1 MPARLIRSLLIAGL
15 ALPLLGPAP
24 GRATELP
31 PALAADSPKH
41 DPKKPEEKKDEAKPA
56 ASAEKKDGKPDEK
69 KPPEKKDELDDFEE
83 VTKEAEKIEGLFTL
97 YKKKDKLYLEVKPEQ
112 LDRDQIMTLTLES
125 GIGARGIL
133 NGMPIDDFLWRF
145 RRVNDQLHFVKR
157 NPWFR
162 ANPGQPVNRSL
173 ERAFTDSVIASLK
186 LESVHKEKK
195 SLLVDAGP
203 LFMADMPGLGNALR
217 GALGTGY
224 ALDPSKTYW
233 GMAKSFPQ
241 NTELETY
248 YSFGTAQPSFLDT
261 VPDARNVTLRVRY
274 SLSELPQDSFR
285 PRLADDRV
293 GYFLTAFQDLS
304 NDDSPTPFVRYV
316 NRWNLQKKD
325 PDAPLSEPKKPIVFW
340 LENTIPLEYRDAVR
354 EGVLRWNVAFEKA
367 GFKNAI
373 QVKQQPDDADWDPAD
388 IRYNTIRW
396 IHSMEASFGA
406 MGPSRVNPMTG
417 EILDADILVDASMLR
432 GVKHQYR
439 VIAAPIATG
448 HPYLPPSMKSAPVD
462 PEIATLLKVSNPTFL
477 TAEDVAKLDRK
488 RMDRLCMAGLHAA
501 HEAGFAA
508 TALALRDGIG
518 PGGEVPK
525 EFLDQFI
532 GDIMAHEV
540 GHTLGLRHNFHAS
553 TLLPLNQLN
562 NRALVAEKGLWSS
575 VMDYNTPNIALV
587 KSQQGHYFSPRVGPY
602 DEWAIEYGY
611 KPITASTPEGELS
624 ALRQIAERGTD
635 PALAYAT
642 DEDTYDFM
650 APTSVDPL
658 AMTGDLSDDPIG
670 YNKHR
675 MQLAKLLLQK
685 LEARGPGHGNSYDE
699 FRRDFGWIMG
709 AYSGAGSRL
718 SKWVGGQYFSRNH
731 AGDRGGKLP
740 LTPVPAAKQ
749 REALAAI
756 REYILAENAFQFSPD
771 TLNKLA
777 PSRWAHWGADP
788 FQSGSFDYPMLQL
801 VEALQWNTI
810 ARFYHPALLR
820 RLQNTEMK
828 VKSPGD
834 ALTLPELFTG
844 LTNSL
849 WSEVLTGPSRN
860 IAAPRRT
867 IQRDQLDVLVMM
879 VVQPIMSTP
888 DDARSLARTEIR
900 RLQAAIRKAL
910 APPAANAKAKPLDAY
925 TRAHLEDA
933 DARITKALAA
943 PLISS

>member
-1 MPARLIRSLLIAGL
+1 MPTLLIRSLLIAGL
-15 ALPLLGPAP
+15 ALPLLSAASSPA
-24 GRATELP
+24 AAVP
-31 PALAADSPKH
+31 PALAADSPKP

-56 ASAEKKDGKPDEK
+56 ADAEKKDGKPDEK
-69 KPPEKKDELDDFEE
+69 KPPAKKDELDDFEE

-133 NGMPIDDFLWRF
+133 NGVPLDDFLWRF

-162 ANPGQPVNRSL
+162 AKPGQPANRSL
-173 ERAFTDSVIASLK
+173 ERAFTDSVLASLK
-186 LESVHKEKK
+186 LESVHKETK

-203 LFMADMPGLGNALR
+203 LFMVDMPGLGSALR
-217 GALGTGY
+217 GALGAGY
-224 ALDPSKTYW
+224 ALDTSKTYW
-233 GMAKSFPQ
+233 GMAKSFPL

-248 YSFGTAQPSFLDT
+248 FSFSTAQPTSLAT
-261 VPDARNVTLRVRY
+261 VPDARNLTLRVRY

-285 PRLADDRV
+285 PRLADNRV
-293 GYFLTAFQDLS
+293 GYFLTAFQDFT
-304 NDDSPTPFVRYV
+304 DDENPTPFVRYI

-340 LENTIPLEYRDAVR
+340 LENTIPIEYRDAVR

-388 IRYNTIRW
+388 IRYNTVRW

-406 MGPSRVNPMTG
+406 MGPSRVNPLTG
-417 EILDADILVDASMLR
+417 EILDADIVVDASMLR
-432 GVKHQYR
+432 SVKHGYR
-439 VIAAPIATG
+439 VTAAPIAAG
-448 HPYLPPSMKSAPVD
+448 HPYLPPSLKGAPVD
-462 PEIATLLKVSNPTFL
+462 PEIATLLRVSNPTLL
-477 TAEDVAKLDRK
+477 TAEDLARLDRK
-488 RMDRLCMAGLHAA
+488 RLDRLCMAGLHAA
-501 HEAGFAA
+501 HEGGFAA
-508 TALALRDGIG
+508 TALSLRDGIG
-518 PGGEVPK
+518 PNGDVPK
-525 EFLDQFI
+525 EYVDQFL
-532 GDIMAHEV
+532 GDIIAHEV

-553 TLLPLNQLN
+553 TLLPLSQLH
-562 NRALVAEKGLWSS
+562 NRAVVAEKGLWSS
-575 VMDYNTPNIALV
+575 VMDYNVTNIALV
-587 KSQQGHYFSPRVGPY
+587 KAQQGYYFSPRVGPY

-611 KPITASTPEGELS
+611 KPITASEPEGELP

-642 DEDTYDFM
+642 DEDTYDFL

-670 YNKHR
+670 FSKQR
-675 MQLAKLLLQK
+675 MQLAKLLLK
-685 LEARGPGHGNSYDE
+685 RLEARGPGHGNSYEE
-699 FRRDFGWIMG
+699 FRRDFGWIIG
-709 AYSGAGSRL
+709 AYSGAGARL
-718 SKWVGGQYFSRNH
+718 GKWIGGQHFSRNH

-740 LTPVPAAKQ
+740 FTPVPAAKQ
-749 REALAAI
+749 REALNAI

-777 PSRWAHWGADP
+777 PSRWSHWGTNP
-788 FQSGSFDYPMLQL
+788 FGSGSLDYPVLQL
-801 VEALQWNTI
+801 IEALQWNTI

-820 RLQNTEMK
+820 RLLNTEMK
-828 VKSPGD
+828 VTSPAD
-834 ALTLPELFTG
+834 ALTLPELFTS

-860 IAAPRRT
+860 ITAPRRT
-867 IQRDQLDVLVMM
+867 IQRDQLDVMVMM
-879 VVQPIMSTP
+879 VVNPMMGTP
-888 DDARSLARTEIR
+888 DDARSLARTEVR

-933 DARITKALAA
+933 DSRISKALAA

>member
-1 MPARLIRSLLIAGL
+1 
-15 ALPLLGPAP
+15 
-24 GRATELP
+24 
-31 PALAADSPKH
+31 
-41 DPKKPEEKKDEAKPA
+41 
-56 ASAEKKDGKPDEK
+56 
-69 KPPEKKDELDDFEE
+69 
-83 VTKEAEKIEGLFTL
+83 
-97 YKKKDKLYLEVKPEQ
+97 
-112 LDRDQIMTLTLES
+112 
-125 GIGARGIL
+125 
-133 NGMPIDDFLWRF
+133 
-145 RRVNDQLHFVKR
+145 
-157 NPWFR
+157 
-162 ANPGQPVNRSL
+162 
-173 ERAFTDSVIASLK
+173 
-186 LESVHKEKK
+186 
-195 SLLVDAGP
+195 
-203 LFMADMPGLGNALR
+203 
-217 GALGTGY
+217 
-224 ALDPSKTYW
+224 
-233 GMAKSFPQ
+233 
-241 NTELETY
+241 
-248 YSFGTAQPSFLDT
+248 
-261 VPDARNVTLRVRY
+261 
-274 SLSELPQDSFR
+274 
-285 PRLADDRV
+285 
-293 GYFLTAFQDLS
+293 
-304 NDDSPTPFVRYV
+304 
-316 NRWNLQKKD
+316 
-325 PDAPLSEPKKPIVFW
+325 
-340 LENTIPLEYRDAVR
+340 
-354 EGVLRWNVAFEKA
+354 
-367 GFKNAI
+367 
-373 QVKQQPDDADWDPAD
+373 
-388 IRYNTIRW
+388 
-396 IHSMEASFGA
+396 
-406 MGPSRVNPMTG
+406 
-417 EILDADILVDASMLR
+417 
-432 GVKHQYR
+432 
-439 VIAAPIATG
+439 
-448 HPYLPPSMKSAPVD
+448 
-462 PEIATLLKVSNPTFL
+462 VSNPTFL

>member
-1 MPARLIRSLLIAGL
+1 
-15 ALPLLGPAP
+15 
-24 GRATELP
+24 
-31 PALAADSPKH
+31 
-41 DPKKPEEKKDEAKPA
+41 
-56 ASAEKKDGKPDEK
+56 
-69 KPPEKKDELDDFEE
+69 
-83 VTKEAEKIEGLFTL
+83 
-97 YKKKDKLYLEVKPEQ
+97 
-112 LDRDQIMTLTLES
+112 
-125 GIGARGIL
+125 
-133 NGMPIDDFLWRF
+133 
-145 RRVNDQLHFVKR
+145 
-157 NPWFR
+157 
-162 ANPGQPVNRSL
+162 
-173 ERAFTDSVIASLK
+173 
-186 LESVHKEKK
+186 
-195 SLLVDAGP
+195 
-203 LFMADMPGLGNALR
+203 
-217 GALGTGY
+217 
-224 ALDPSKTYW
+224 
-233 GMAKSFPQ
+233 
-241 NTELETY
+241 
-248 YSFGTAQPSFLDT
+248 
-261 VPDARNVTLRVRY
+261 
-274 SLSELPQDSFR
+274 
-285 PRLADDRV
+285 
-293 GYFLTAFQDLS
+293 
-304 NDDSPTPFVRYV
+304 
-316 NRWNLQKKD
+316 
-325 PDAPLSEPKKPIVFW
+325 
-340 LENTIPLEYRDAVR
+340 
-354 EGVLRWNVAFEKA
+354 
-367 GFKNAI
+367 
-373 QVKQQPDDADWDPAD
+373 
-388 IRYNTIRW
+388 
-396 IHSMEASFGA
+396 
-406 MGPSRVNPMTG
+406 
-417 EILDADILVDASMLR
+417 
-432 GVKHQYR
+432 
-439 VIAAPIATG
+439 
-448 HPYLPPSMKSAPVD
+448 
-462 PEIATLLKVSNPTFL
+462 
-477 TAEDVAKLDRK
+477 
-488 RMDRLCMAGLHAA
+488 MAGLHAA

-933 DARITKALAA
+933 DARITNALAA